1 MPEIQRTS
9 FGINKTF
16 VEVEN
21 YENLTAED
29 VTELEGI
36 AGEADVKTLVMSSPR
51 PKCVGGEDDILI
63 VLRGINFIPGAEP
76 DDMVSVRLWLDKNT
90 IIASQRRSVASIDTA
105 QSRLGKITSTP
116 DFLWIV
122 IEEMQQRIE
131 THIGE
136 LDEQVDNAED
146 LALSDPNK
154 KRRLDI
160 LEFRRSVIALRRNLL
175 PQRETLMT
183 LSRLRTDMF
192 TDEQQ
197 QGFLDQYYRAA
208 RICDSLDA
216 LRERLSL
223 IQEEITAVISDR
235 MNQNMYVLS
244 IISLVFLPLGFL
256 TGLFGIN
263 VGGMPMVTDGG
274 GALAPLGFAIV
285 VGLCIVCAVGIIV
298 VMRIKKWI

>member
-9 FGINKTF
+9 FGTGKTF
-16 VEVEN
+16 IEIEN
-21 YENLTAED
+21 HENLSVED
-29 VTELEGI
+29 LAELEGI
-36 AGEADVKTLVMSSPR
+36 AGEADVKTLVMNSPR

-63 VLRGINFIPGAEP
+63 VLRGINFIPGSEP
-76 DDMVSVRLWLDKNT
+76 DDMVSVRLWLDKDT

-105 QSRLGKITSTP
+105 QSRLGKINSTP
-116 DFLWIV
+116 DFLWTV

-136 LDEQVDNAED
+136 LDEQVDSAED

-154 KRRLDI
+154 KRRLEI
-160 LEFRRSVIALRRNLL
+160 LEFRRSVIALRRYLL

-183 LSRLRTDMF
+183 LSRLKTDIF
-192 TDEQQ
+192 NDEQQ

-208 RICDSLDA
+208 RICDALDA
-216 LRERLSL
+216 LRERLGL

-263 VGGMPMVTDGG
+263 VGGMPMVADGG
-274 GALAPLGFAIV
+274 GALAPLGFIIV
-285 VGLCIVCAVGIIV
+285 VGLCVICAIGILV